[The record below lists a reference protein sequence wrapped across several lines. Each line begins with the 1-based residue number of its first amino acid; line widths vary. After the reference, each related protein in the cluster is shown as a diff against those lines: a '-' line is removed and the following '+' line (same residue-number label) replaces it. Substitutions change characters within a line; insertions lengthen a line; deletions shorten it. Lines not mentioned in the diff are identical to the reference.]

1 MSIARHYV
9 MNAREGQDAVLE
21 TALRDLADIVRG
33 VPGSQGVEL
42 LRDLGNERRF
52 ILIEKWDSVEA
63 HGAGGKLIPKEA
75 LAPLMA
81 ALDGP
86 PDGAYFDYLKTV

>member
-63 HGAGGKLIPKEA
+63 HSAGGKQIPKEA
-75 LAPLMA
+75 IAPLMA